1 MKPLN
6 KSIPIIGGLI
16 AGGLIILVIFSTNRV
31 QTENPLSPFNPD
43 VTPASPAASD
53 NPEKSALLYVVA
65 LEGSDAVTSA
75 RPGTIIGCNDALASI
90 AVSLAGDN
98 TQNQIRNA
106 VQQLLELDK
115 DVQND
120 SGHVY
125 YNALAQSDLR
135 VETVRVSGNQAEIML
150 TGDVSLGGTCDT
162 PRLMEQLR
170 TTVEQ
175 FPGIDKANFFINGET
190 MEEALSLQ

>member
-75 RPGTIIGCNDALASI
+75 HPGTIIGCNDALASI

-175 FPGIDKANFFINGET
+175 FPGYR
-190 MEEALSLQ
+190 